1 MLKFK
6 PNEKQMQGVLLKM
19 CREHA
24 MPIKRQK
31 SQFALKNSN
40 RKEEKKKK
48 QMHKIDKRDPKILQL
63 L

>member
-1 MLKFK
+1 
-6 PNEKQMQGVLLKM
+6 
-19 CREHA
+19 